1 MKKIIAF
8 VMSLLAILFLIGCNE
23 NYQIKTSHMSETLN
37 QELEDY
43 FKIDNESKDQEIK
56 DLIYID
62 DLMNNY
68 EYSNKYLISVDNE
81 YESKY
86 FCGYLDIKIK
96 DILDSIEISDPD
108 GNPSWYIWQGENR
121 YLKKYEYAIKKN
133 IIDVNEYCMNW
144 VEFEKKED
152 IVHSYENLFLVCIAK
167 SIKLNVINNENN
179 KKVNKVIFIEENS
192 STLWNLI
199 EEAEGFFTLSENEID
214 FSNITT
220 LNIFDLLMHNS
231 FKYKK
236 INENIYIDLN
246 NRGQKLEYE
255 LNDYKIINER
265 YFYSLDE
272 IVNFIEGQK

>member
-8 VMSLLAILFLIGCNE
+8 VMSLLAIMFLIGCNE

-62 DLMNNY
+62 DLMNNC
-68 EYSNKYLISVDNE
+68 EYSNKYLISIDNE

-86 FCGYLDIKIK
+86 FCAYLDIKIK
-96 DILDSIEISDPD
+96 DILDSIEISEPD

-167 SIKLNVINNENN
+167 SIKLNVINYENN

-199 EEAEGFFTLSENEID
+199 EEAEGFFTLSENKID

-265 YFYSLDE
+265 FFYSLDE
-272 IVNFIEGQK
+272 IVNFIEG

>member
-8 VMSLLAILFLIGCNE
+8 VMSLLAIMFLIGCNE

-62 DLMNNY
+62 DLMNNC
-68 EYSNKYLISVDNE
+68 EYSNKYLISIDNE

-86 FCGYLDIKIK
+86 FCAYLDIKIK
-96 DILDSIEISDPD
+96 DILDSIEISEPD

-133 IIDVNEYCMNW
+133 IIDINEYCMNW

-167 SIKLNVINNENN
+167 SIKLNVINYENN

-199 EEAEGFFTLSENEID
+199 EEAEGFFTLSENKID

-246 NRGQKLEYE
+246 NRGQKIEYE

-272 IVNFIEGQK
+272 IVNFIEG

>member
-1 MKKIIAF
+1 
-8 VMSLLAILFLIGCNE
+8 
-23 NYQIKTSHMSETLN
+23 
-37 QELEDY
+37 
-43 FKIDNESKDQEIK
+43 
-56 DLIYID
+56 
-62 DLMNNY
+62 
-68 EYSNKYLISVDNE
+68 
-81 YESKY
+81 
-86 FCGYLDIKIK
+86 
-96 DILDSIEISDPD
+96 
-108 GNPSWYIWQGENR
+108 
-121 YLKKYEYAIKKN
+121 
-133 IIDVNEYCMNW
+133 MNW

-167 SIKLNVINNENN
+167 SIKLNVINYENN

-199 EEAEGFFTLSENEID
+199 EEAEGFFTLTENKID

-246 NRGQKLEYE
+246 NRGQKIEYE

-272 IVNFIEGQK
+272 IVNFIKG

>member
-8 VMSLLAILFLIGCNE
+8 VMSLLAIMFLIGCNE

-86 FCGYLDIKIK
+86 FCAYLDIKIK
-96 DILDSIEISDPD
+96 DILDSIEISEPD

-167 SIKLNVINNENN
+167 SIKLNVINYENN
-179 KKVNKVIFIEENS
+179 KKVNKVIFIEENF

-246 NRGQKLEYE
+246 NRDQKAEYE

-272 IVNFIEGQK
+272 IVNFIKSQK

>member
-8 VMSLLAILFLIGCNE
+8 VMSLLAIMFLIGCNE

-62 DLMNNY
+62 DLMNNC
-68 EYSNKYLISVDNE
+68 EYSNKYLISIDNE

-86 FCGYLDIKIK
+86 FCAYLDIKIK
-96 DILDSIEISDPD
+96 DILDSIEISEPD

-167 SIKLNVINNENN
+167 SIKLNVINYENN

-199 EEAEGFFTLSENEID
+199 EEAEGFFTLSENKID

-246 NRGQKLEYE
+246 NRGQKIEYE

-272 IVNFIEGQK
+272 IVNFIEG

>member
-8 VMSLLAILFLIGCNE
+8 VMSLLAIMFLIGCNE

-86 FCGYLDIKIK
+86 YCAYLDIKIK
-96 DILDSIEISDPD
+96 DILDSIEISEPD

-167 SIKLNVINNENN
+167 SIKLNVINYENN

-199 EEAEGFFTLSENEID
+199 EEAEGFFTLSENKMD
-214 FSNITT
+214 FSNITI

-236 INENIYIDLN
+236 LNENIYIDLN
-246 NRGQKLEYE
+246 KRGQKIEYE

-272 IVNFIEGQK
+272 IVNFIEG

>member
-8 VMSLLAILFLIGCNE
+8 VMSLLAIMFLIGCNE

-86 FCGYLDIKIK
+86 YCAYLDIKIK
-96 DILDSIEISDPD
+96 DILDSIEISEPD

-167 SIKLNVINNENN
+167 SIKLNVINYENN

-199 EEAEGFFTLSENEID
+199 EEAEGFFTLSENKMD
-214 FSNITT
+214 FSNITI

-236 INENIYIDLN
+236 LNENIYIDLN
-246 NRGQKLEYE
+246 NRGQKIEYE

-272 IVNFIEGQK
+272 IVNFIEG

>member
-8 VMSLLAILFLIGCNE
+8 VMSLLAIMFLIGCNE

-68 EYSNKYLISVDNE
+68 EYSNKYLISIDNE

-86 FCGYLDIKIK
+86 FCAYLDIKIK
-96 DILDSIEISDPD
+96 DILDSIEISEPD

-167 SIKLNVINNENN
+167 SIKLNVINYENN

-192 STLWNLI
+192 ITLWNLI
-199 EEAEGFFTLSENEID
+199 EEAEGFFTLSENKID

-272 IVNFIEGQK
+272 IVNFIEG

>member
-8 VMSLLAILFLIGCNE
+8 VMSLLAIMFLIGCNE

-68 EYSNKYLISVDNE
+68 EYSNKYLISIDNE

-86 FCGYLDIKIK
+86 FCAYLDIKIK
-96 DILDSIEISDPD
+96 DILDSIEISEPD

-167 SIKLNVINNENN
+167 SIKLNVINYENN

-199 EEAEGFFTLSENEID
+199 EEAEGFFTLSENKMD
-214 FSNITT
+214 FSNITI

-236 INENIYIDLN
+236 LNENIYIDLN
-246 NRGQKLEYE
+246 NRGQKIEYE

-272 IVNFIEGQK
+272 IVNFIEG

>member
-1 MKKIIAF
+1 
-8 VMSLLAILFLIGCNE
+8 MSLLAIMFLIGCKE
-23 NYQIKTSHMSETLN
+23 NYQIKTSDMTETLN
-37 QELEDY
+37 QEIEGY

-56 DLIYID
+56 DLIYIE
-62 DLMNNY
+62 DLINNY

-81 YESKY
+81 YKSKY
-86 FCGYLDIKIK
+86 FCAYLDIKIK
-96 DILDSIEISDPD
+96 DILDSIEISEPD

-133 IIDVNEYCMNW
+133 IIDVSKYCLNW

-167 SIKLNVINNENN
+167 SIKLNVINYENN

-265 YFYSLDE
+265 YFYCLDE
-272 IVNFIEGQK
+272 IVNFIKR

>member
-8 VMSLLAILFLIGCNE
+8 VMSLLAIMFLIGCNE
-23 NYQIKTSHMSETLN
+23 NYQIKTSHMLETLN

-68 EYSNKYLISVDNE
+68 EYSNKYLISIDNE

-86 FCGYLDIKIK
+86 FCAYLDIKIK
-96 DILDSIEISDPD
+96 DILDSIEISEPD

-167 SIKLNVINNENN
+167 SIKLNVINYENN

-199 EEAEGFFTLSENEID
+199 EEAEGFFTLSENKID

-272 IVNFIEGQK
+272 IVNFIEG

>member
-8 VMSLLAILFLIGCNE
+8 VMSLLAIMFLIGCNE

-68 EYSNKYLISVDNE
+68 EYSNKYLISIDNE

-86 FCGYLDIKIK
+86 FCAYLDIKIK
-96 DILDSIEISDPD
+96 DILDSIEISEPD

-167 SIKLNVINNENN
+167 SIKLNVINYENN

-199 EEAEGFFTLSENEID
+199 EEAEGFFTLSENKID
-214 FSNITT
+214 FSNITI

-246 NRGQKLEYE
+246 NRGQKIEYE

-272 IVNFIEGQK
+272 IVNFIEG

>member
-8 VMSLLAILFLIGCNE
+8 VMSLLAIMFLIGCNE

-86 FCGYLDIKIK
+86 YCAYLDIKIK
-96 DILDSIEISDPD
+96 DILDSIEISEPD

-167 SIKLNVINNENN
+167 SIKLNVINYENN

-199 EEAEGFFTLSENEID
+199 EEAEGFFTLSENKID

-246 NRGQKLEYE
+246 NRGQKIEYE

-272 IVNFIEGQK
+272 IVNFIEG

>member
-8 VMSLLAILFLIGCNE
+8 VMSLLAIMFLIGCNE

-68 EYSNKYLISVDNE
+68 EYSNKYLISIDNE

-86 FCGYLDIKIK
+86 FCAYLDIKIK
-96 DILDSIEISDPD
+96 DILDSIEISEPD

-167 SIKLNVINNENN
+167 SIKLNVINYENN

-199 EEAEGFFTLSENEID
+199 EEAEGFFTLSENKID

-272 IVNFIEGQK
+272 IVNFIEG

>member
-1 MKKIIAF
+1 
-8 VMSLLAILFLIGCNE
+8 MSLLAIMFLIGCNE

-62 DLMNNY
+62 DLMNNC
-68 EYSNKYLISVDNE
+68 EYSNKYLISIDNE

-86 FCGYLDIKIK
+86 FCAYLDIKIK
-96 DILDSIEISDPD
+96 DILDSIEISEPD

-167 SIKLNVINNENN
+167 SIKLNVINYENN

-199 EEAEGFFTLSENEID
+199 EEAEGFFTLSENKID

-265 YFYSLDE
+265 FFYSLDE
-272 IVNFIEGQK
+272 IVNFIEG